1 MREYFT
7 GSTIKRY
14 FHFLFVLSISFFVA
28 AYISGQ
34 SLNTPLTLQ
43 MLNCQSTYMIVVN
56 PAVTQQLS
64 VEKKVSKKEERK
76 ALKKYVKKVKKDY
89 HENNKDKKENKKIAK
104 GVKIALII
112 LGILA
117 GLFLLFIVV
126 VIICLH
132 VSGDWYA

>member
-7 GSTIKRY
+7 RSTIKRY

-56 PAVTQQLS
+56 PAAKKQFTL
-64 VEKKVSKKEERK
+64 EKKGSKKEERR

-89 HENNKDKKENKKIAK
+89 YENNKDKNENKKIAK
-104 GVKIALII
+104 GLKIALII

-126 VIICLH
+126 VIICVH
-132 VSGDWYA
+132 ASGDWYG

>member
-1 MREYFT
+1 MREYFDR
-7 GSTIKRY
+7 STIKRY
-14 FHFLFVLSISFFVA
+14 FNLLFVLSISFFVT
-28 AYISGQ
+28 AYTSGQ
-34 SLNTPLTLQ
+34 SLNTPFIHQ

-64 VEKKVSKKEERK
+64 VEKKVSKKERK

-132 VSGDWYA
+132 VSGDWYG